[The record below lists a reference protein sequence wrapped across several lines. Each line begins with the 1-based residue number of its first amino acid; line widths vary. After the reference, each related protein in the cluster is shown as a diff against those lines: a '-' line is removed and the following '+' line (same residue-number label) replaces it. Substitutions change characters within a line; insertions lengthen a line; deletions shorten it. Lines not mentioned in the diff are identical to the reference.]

1 MLAAALGGAAVG
13 VERQWSGH
21 ASGPGSRFAGV
32 RTFTLIGG
40 LAGVVGRLWVGGYEA
55 PALVLLASAA
65 ALVLVGY
72 AAASRHEIGATT
84 EVAALVVLA
93 AGFLA
98 GTGQLAYASGIV
110 ALTTLVLFEKG
121 RL

>member
-21 ASGPGSRFAGV
+21 PSGPPARFPRGPP
-32 RTFTLIGG
+32 FPPLGG
-40 LAGVVGRLWVGGYEA
+40 LAGIVGRLWVGGWEG
-55 PALVLLASAA
+55 PALVLLAAGA

-72 AAASRHEIGATT
+72 AAASSHDIGATT
-84 EVAALVVLA
+84 EVAALIVLA

-98 GTGQLAYASGIV
+98 GTGKLAYASGIV
-110 ALTTLVLFEKG
+110 ALTTLVLFEK
-121 RL
+121 